1 MKGTCGN
8 YGFDEISEIGKSIGE
23 AARDNN
29 REEISCLNDRLAE
42 YLSAVKVVPKEEG

>member
-1 MKGTCGN
+1 MKGSGSS
-8 YGFDEISEIGKSIGE
+8 YGFDEISEIGKSIEE

-42 YLSAVKVVPKEEG
+42 YLSAVKVIPKEEG